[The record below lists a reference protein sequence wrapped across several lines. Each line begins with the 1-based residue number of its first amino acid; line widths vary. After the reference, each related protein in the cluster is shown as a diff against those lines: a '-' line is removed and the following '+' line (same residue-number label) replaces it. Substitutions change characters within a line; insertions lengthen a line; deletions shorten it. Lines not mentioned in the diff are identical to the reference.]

1 MKEQPKKNTGKIIG
15 IGAGVA
21 ALAAAGL
28 IAVNSGKVDI
38 SSSPN
43 SCAGKPVVDIDA
55 NLPLTGNLATYGD
68 AVRDGASMA
77 VEDLKAAGSPNC
89 LNFDWG
95 DNTGDPK
102 TTVSLEQKQFLKAPA
117 IYVSGVKPQTMAIKD
132 AITAKGVPHFVW
144 IFDPKINPNSKNNF
158 RTWVSYKIEPKVYLD
173 YAKKI
178 KAKRVAIA
186 YVQLPHTLEEFN
198 KIVIPG
204 LKAEGISQIAT
215 EPFDFGKKDFKDVA
229 AKFKQFNPD
238 LIILNGFQGDL
249 VGLVKAL
256 RPLGLIKEGNTIGTY
271 DTIDAAQILSP
282 AELEGI
288 RLVAPKFVT
297 RPQQELVAKWKER
310 FKAKNNRE
318 ALYTDAFAYDMTQVI
333 DDAAKRLKLPA
344 TSEQW
349 IAAIKATNTQGITGS
364 LKFDQDG
371 DLLTPLEVGVFRG
384 GKIVP
389 LDK

>member
-1 MKEQPKKNTGKIIG
+1 MQTQDKPKNTLKIAG
-15 IGAGVA
+15 ITTGFA
-21 ALAAAGL
+21 ALAAAG
-28 IAVNSGKVDI
+28 IVAVN
-38 SSSPN
+38 N
-43 SCAGKPVVDIDA
+43 STPQVASDCAGKPVVEIDA
-55 NLPLTGNLATYGD
+55 NLPLTGGLATYGD

-77 VEDLKAAGSPNC
+77 VDDLKAAGATTC
-89 LNFDWG
+89 LKFDWG
-95 DNTGDPK
+95 DNAGDPK
-102 TTVSLEQKQFLKAPA
+102 TTVSLEQKQFLKPPS

-132 AITAKGVPHFVW
+132 DITAKGIPHFVW
-144 IFDPKINPNSKNNF
+144 IFDPKINANSKNNF
-158 RTWVSYKIEPKVYLD
+158 RTWVSYKIEPQIYLD
-173 YAKKI
+173 YAKKM
-178 KAKRVAIA
+178 KAKRVAIVH
-186 YVQLPHTLEEFN
+186 VQLPHTLEEFN

-204 LKAEGISQIAT
+204 LKAQGISQVAV

-271 DTIDAAQILSP
+271 DMIDAAQVLSP
-282 AELEGI
+282 EELEGI
-288 RLVAPKFVT
+288 RLVTPTFVS
-297 RPQQELVAKWKER
+297 RAEKESVAKWKER
-310 FKAKNNRE
+310 FKAKNKRD

-333 DDAAKRLKLPA
+333 NDASKRLKLPA

-349 IAAIKATNTQGITGS
+349 IEAIKATNIQGITGQ

-371 DLLTPLEVGVFRG
+371 DLLTPLEVGVFRA
-384 GKIVP
+384 GKIIP

>member
-1 MKEQPKKNTGKIIG
+1 MKYQKNKIIG
-15 IGAGVA
+15 FGVGVA
-21 ALAAAGL
+21 VLAGGTLFALNSNKQN
-28 IAVNSGKVDI
+28 AVSNSCSGK
-38 SSSPN
+38 PT
-43 SCAGKPVVDIDA
+43 VDIDA

-77 VEDLKAAGSPNC
+77 VEDLKASGEPNC

-102 TTVSLEQKQFLKAPA
+102 TTVSLEQKQFLQPPS

-132 AITAKGVPHFVW
+132 TITAKGVPHFVW
-144 IFDPKINPNSKNNF
+144 IFDPQINPSSKNNF
-158 RTWVSYKIEPKVYLD
+158 RTWVSYKIEPKVYFD
-173 YAKKI
+173 YAKQI
-178 KAKRVAIA
+178 NAKRVAIV

-204 LKAEGISQIAT
+204 LKAQGITQIAT
-215 EPFDFGKKDFKDVA
+215 EPFDFGKKDFKDIA
-229 AKFKQFNPD
+229 AKLKQFNPD

-256 RPLGLIKEGNTIGTY
+256 RPLDLIKEGNTIGTY
-271 DTIDAAQILSP
+271 DMLDAAQVLSP
-282 AELEGI
+282 TELEGI

-297 RPQQELVAKWKER
+297 RAEQESVTTWKTR
-310 FKAKNNRE
+310 FKSINNRE
-318 ALYTDAFAYDMTQVI
+318 ALYTDAFAYDMVKVI
-333 DDAAKRLKLPA
+333 NDASKRLKLPA

-349 IAAIKATNTQGITGS
+349 ITAIKATDTQGITGP

-371 DLLTPLEVGVFRG
+371 DLLTPLEVGVFRE
-384 GKIVP
+384 GKVIP
-389 LDK
+389 LRK

>member
-1 MKEQPKKNTGKIIG
+1 MKTQDKPKNTGKIVG

-28 IAVNSGKVDI
+28 FAINSTTTNPVATA
-38 SSSPN
+38 
-43 SCAGKPVVDIDA
+43 CAGKPVVDIDA

-77 VEDLKAAGSPNC
+77 VEDLKAAGAPTC

-144 IFDPKINPNSKNNF
+144 IFDPKINPTSKNNF
-158 RTWVSYKIEPKVYLD
+158 RTWVSYKIEPQVYLD
-173 YAKKI
+173 YAKKM
-178 KAKRVAIA
+178 KAKRVAIV
-186 YVQLPHTLEEFN
+186 YVQLPHTIEEFN
-198 KIVIPG
+198 KAVIPG
-204 LKAEGISQIAT
+204 LKAQGVSQLSV

-229 AKFKQFNPD
+229 VKFKQFNPD
-238 LIILNGFQGDL
+238 LIILNGFQGEL

-271 DTIDAAQILSP
+271 DMSDAAKVLSP
-282 AELEGI
+282 AELEGV

-297 RPQQELVAKWKER
+297 RSDGESIAKWKER

-318 ALYTDAFAYDMTQVI
+318 AIYTDAFGYDMAQVI
-333 DDAAKRLKLPA
+333 NDAAKRLKLPA

-349 IAAIKATNTQGITGS
+349 ITAIKATNIKGITGS

-371 DLLTPLEVGVFRG
+371 DLITPLEVGVFRA

-389 LDK
+389 LNK